1 MRLGHKVSD
10 QYQDNR
16 NGDKMAEILTPLYA
30 AVLEGHVICKFEEQ
44 MSLNA
49 AKDARVRLAVALN
62 EIAKGVFD
70 IPVEAFTV
78 QKCYLKKGGLRMWN
92 HPCLDIVLRR

>member
-16 NGDKMAEILTPLYA
+16 TGDKMAEILTPLYA
-30 AVLEGHVICKFEEQ
+30 AVLEGQVILKFEEQ

-49 AKDARVRLAVALN
+49 TKDARVRLTVALN
-62 EIAKGVFD
+62 LIAKGVFD
-70 IPVEAFTV
+70 NPVEAFTI
-78 QKCYLKKGGLRMWN
+78 QK
-92 HPCLDIVLRR
+92 H